1 MPPAGCFLDANL
13 LVLLVVGSVD
23 RELIAK
29 HRRLRRFAVEDYERL
44 LGLIARVERVFVTPN
59 TLTETSNLLA
69 QHRDPE
75 RSRFFDRLRF
85 IIQESEE
92 VVVAQRSGS
101 FQPCIP
107 AAWTDR
113 RGTLG
118 GGHSRNAAGHRGSR
132 SLPGGFG
139 KRPVCRGELHASS
152 GSINSRW
159 LRAGAGCFLPLA
171 SSPHSSRADAHGQGA
186 PSGGTATLP
195 PATNTASLRRVDS
208 RFRRNDGG
216 PGNAA
221 A

>member
-1 MPPAGCFLDANL
+1 MPPVGCFLDANL

-92 VVVAQRSGS
+92 VVVAS
-101 FQPCIP
+101 
-107 AAWTDR
+107 A
-113 RGTLG
+113 
-118 GGHSRNAAGHRGSR
+118 
-132 SLPGGFG
+132 
-139 KRPVCRGELHASS
+139 V
-152 GSINSRW
+152 
-159 LRAGAGCFLPLA
+159 
-171 SSPHSSRADAHGQGA
+171 
-186 PSGGTATLP
+186 
-195 PATNTASLRRVDS
+195 
-208 RFRRNDGG
+208 
-216 PGNAA
+216 AA
-221 A
+221 ANRAFQRLGLTDAALLEVVTAETPLVTVDLDLYLAALAKDPYAAVNFTHLQDQ